1 MSTENPTAPESPTIE
16 AEPLTGPEL
25 RAIEHWQA
33 AHAVPGWQH
42 KGAAR
47 LHGWGVG
54 RELTETEYAIGVNAF
69 ANHTV
74 KGA

>member
-1 MSTENPTAPESPTIE
+1 MSDEADSTID
-16 AEPLTGPEL
+16 AEPITPPVQT
-25 RAIEHWQA
+25 IEHWRESLQ
-33 AHAVPGWQH
+33 VPLH
-42 KGAAR
+42 RHRGAAR

-54 RELTETEYAIGVNAF
+54 RELTEADYRAGIDAF